1 VTKLAGEQYARAFHV
16 TYGLETVSLRYFN
29 IFGARQDPASQYA
42 AVIPLFIVAAVAD
55 RSPTIFGD
63 GEQTR
68 DFTYV
73 ANAVRANMLACE
85 APSSVSGNVYNV
97 GCGARISVNELWSQ
111 IAKLLGS
118 SVKPHYE
125 RSRVGDVRDSLAS
138 LDRIRRDLGY
148 EPLVSLEDGLR
159 RTVESFTQR
168 PAHPSPQSVVRSP

>member
-1 VTKLAGEQYARAFHV
+1 
-16 TYGLETVSLRYFN
+16 
-29 IFGARQDPASQYA
+29 
-42 AVIPLFIVAAVAD
+42 
-55 RSPTIFGD
+55 
-63 GEQTR
+63 
-68 DFTYV
+68 
-73 ANAVRANMLACE
+73 
-85 APSSVSGNVYNV
+85 VYNV
-97 GCGARISVNELWSQ
+97 GCGARSSVNELWSQ